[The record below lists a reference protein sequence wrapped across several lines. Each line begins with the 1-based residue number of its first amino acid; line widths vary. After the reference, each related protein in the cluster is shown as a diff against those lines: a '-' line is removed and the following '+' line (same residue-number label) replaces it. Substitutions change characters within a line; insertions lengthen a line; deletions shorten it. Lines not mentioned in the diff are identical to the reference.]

1 MTALAVVPAP
11 NVLAAH
17 LGDESV
23 LLDLDTKH
31 YFRLNETAAVIW
43 RALEHSPRVEAI
55 IRALVEEFE
64 VTEDEARLSL
74 EQLVDDLRSKG
85 LVLAP

>member
-1 MTALAVVPAP
+1 MSATVVPAP

-43 RALEHSPRVEAI
+43 RALEHSPRVDAVV
-55 IRALVEEFE
+55 RALVDEFD
-64 VTEDEARLSL
+64 VSEDEARSALDAL
-74 EQLVDDLRSKG
+74 LDDLHRKG
-85 LVLAP
+85 LVVAS

>member
-11 NVLAAH
+11 SVLAAH
-17 LGDESV
+17 LGDASV
-23 LLDLDTKH
+23 LLDLDTKP
-31 YFRLNETAAVIW
+31 YFRRNETAAVIW